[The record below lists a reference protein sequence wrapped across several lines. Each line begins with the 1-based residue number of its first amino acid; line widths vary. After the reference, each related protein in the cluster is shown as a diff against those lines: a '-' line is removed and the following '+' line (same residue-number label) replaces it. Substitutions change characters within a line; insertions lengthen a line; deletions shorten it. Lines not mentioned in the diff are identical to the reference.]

1 MVAHQT
7 RYEFGNRPDAIK
19 PTPRSS
25 EHGTV
30 IEEVGVFE
38 QGSDK
43 NYWKVIQRIK
53 DGNSTIT
60 RHGYYVGKGDDWSWA
75 QDALLLKTEID
86 NQLTARATTAG
97 ILTESSHE

>member
-1 MVAHQT
+1 MKNEK
-7 RYEFGNRPDAIK
+7 RYQFGNRPDAIK

-30 IEEVGVFE
+30 TEEEGVFE
-38 QGSDK
+38 RGSDK

-53 DGNSTIT
+53 DGDSTIT
-60 RHGYYVGKGDDWSWA
+60 RRGYYVGKGNDWTWA
-75 QDALLLKTEID
+75 QDALLLETDID

-97 ILTESSHE
+97 ILTESSH